1 MTHTISFCLSCF
13 WHILFPSIYHVFDLT
28 SYFPLF
34 ILSLISHNISLCL
47 SCLWSHIIFPFVCLV
62 FDLTYYFPLFILP
75 SITNTIF
82 LFYMFCNHVS
92 PFLSFY
98 YISWSFISL
107 LFPSFYFVLKNPFDY
122 PFFFLE
128 LWTPKLVICVYLDSV
143 HPFHF
148 PLFIHS
154 ISLCFSVPFDHPS
167 VYQFLHHGTV
177 TSVYHF
183 LYHKQC
189 YGHNFKPKMAIVSQF
204 VLILQNYFPCHC
216 LKMDWIWSCMTIFNS
231 LN

>member
-34 ILSLISHNISLCL
+34 ILSLISHNFSLCL
-47 SCLWSHIIFPFVCLV
+47 SCLWSHIIFPFVYLV

-75 SITNTIF
+75 SI
-82 LFYMFCNHVS
+82 MFCNPVS

-107 LFPSFYFVLKNPFDY
+107 LFPSFYFVLKNPFDF

-128 LWTPKLVICVYLDSV
+128 LWTPKLVICVYLDPV

-148 PLFIHS
+148 PLFIHY
-154 ISLCFSVPFDHPS
+154 ISLCLPIPFPS
-167 VYQFLHHGTV
+167 VFLFLLIIPLFINFYTMALLPLFIISFITNNAMV
-177 TSVYHF
+177 TTLNQKWRLF
-183 LYHKQC
+183 L
-189 YGHNFKPKMAIVSQF
+189 NLF
-204 VLILQNYFPCHC
+204 
-216 LKMDWIWSCMTIFNS
+216 
-231 LN
+231 